1 MSLNAW
7 PQLPSL
13 VDKLKSVSNTG
24 GSRGVFGLL
33 FLTKNL
39 SFKETLMS
47 YDRHQWDRKNL
58 DASDPMMNSWGC
70 LIGFVVI
77 LMVVIAV
84 MFLRGG

>member
-1 MSLNAW
+1 
-7 PQLPSL
+7 
-13 VDKLKSVSNTG
+13 
-24 GSRGVFGLL
+24 
-33 FLTKNL
+33 
-39 SFKETLMS
+39 MS